1 MLARSLCICM
11 YIFIFGNMA
20 TDSLADKI
28 GPLSV
33 LTTNGVQYIFD
44 PTKVTGVY
52 FVQPATGIS
61 VSTVNEEKPEEKP
74 YVWGISMSPVPIDED
89 GDAFLKRLGIES
101 QFAVLHSPLGELR
114 VRAASVTLITP
125 PIPVPKSRSG
135 FVTRAFVYTAA
146 GDPWRVS
153 ETPAQV
159 KEILDGIRARLDSPN

>member
-1 MLARSLCICM
+1 MLARNLSI
-11 YIFIFGNMA
+11 YIFMFGLMCS
-20 TDSLADKI
+20 DSLADKL
-28 GPLSV
+28 GPLAV

-52 FVQPATGIS
+52 FVQSSTGDFGNS
-61 VSTVNEEKPEEKP
+61 LNDEKP
-74 YVWGISMSPVPIDED
+74 YVWGISMSPIPIDEA

-114 VRAASVTLITP
+114 VRAANVTLITP

-135 FVTRAFVYTAA
+135 FVARAFVYTAT

-153 ETPAQV
+153 ETPAQAKGIV
-159 KEILDGIRARLDSPN
+159 DGIRAQMDSPN